1 MLHGDLGK
9 SLPSGTPVWSI
20 IQDKTR
26 NTLALALATL
36 VILVPLSIILGVASA
51 VRRTRTLDQSVMTS
65 TLVLL
70 ATPEFVI
77 GTLLATVAGVWLG
90 LFPPVSLVDATQP
103 LTSQTSLFVL
113 PVLTLLAASA
123 AQTIR
128 MTRACM
134 IDALQS
140 EYVEL
145 ARLKGVPERRV
156 LFIHALPNALGPTI
170 QVFAQNI
177 GWCPIETMQPCR
189 R

>member
-1 MLHGDLGK
+1 
-9 SLPSGTPVWSI
+9 
-20 IQDKTR
+20 
-26 NTLALALATL
+26 
-36 VILVPLSIILGVASA
+36 
-51 VRRTRTLDQSVMTS
+51 MTT

-123 AQTIR
+123 AQMVR
-128 MTRACM
+128 MVRACM

-140 EYVEL
+140 EYVEV
-145 ARLKGVPERRV
+145 ARLNGVPERRV
-156 LFIHALPNALGPTI
+156 LFLHALPNALGPTI

-177 GWCPIETMQPCR
+177 GWLVGGVVVVEAVFQFPGLGAAFSDAVSHRDYATVQAIALLVAAVYIGANMVADILNIALNPR
-189 R
+189 LRKS